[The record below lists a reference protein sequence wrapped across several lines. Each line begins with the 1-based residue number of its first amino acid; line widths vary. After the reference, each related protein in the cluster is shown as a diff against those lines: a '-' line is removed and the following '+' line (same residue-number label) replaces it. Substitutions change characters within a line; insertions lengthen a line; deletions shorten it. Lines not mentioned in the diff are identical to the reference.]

1 VKVRTLAPAKINWTL
16 EVLGKRV
23 DGYHEIKS
31 VMQTIT
37 LCDEIEVTKKEEGS
51 GKLGAGESVVTGSV
65 TLAVE
70 GEHQASRDDL
80 TFRAVQALEEVEGR
94 QSPVAIRLVKR
105 IPVGAGLGG
114 GSSDAAAVLR
124 TVNVLFDLGYC
135 AERLTGIAAAVGS
148 DVAFFLH
155 GGTALAEGRGE
166 QITLLP
172 DVPPTW
178 LVLIAPAIRMPDKT
192 KRMYEA
198 LKPEDFT
205 DGERSEALTARVRAS
220 EPIDVASLYNSF
232 ERVAYECFA
241 GLAIY
246 RDALFSAGAPSVH
259 LAGAGPALFGVFA
272 SREDAEAVAD
282 KIKIGRAVVART
294 PGAEPATRVIEAL

>member
-1 VKVRTLAPAKINWTL
+1 
-16 EVLGKRV
+16 
-23 DGYHEIKS
+23 
-31 VMQTIT
+31 
-37 LCDEIEVTKKEEGS
+37 
-51 GKLGAGESVVTGSV
+51 LGAGESVVTGSV

-148 DVAFFLH
+148 DVAFFLY

-172 DVPPTW
+172 
-178 LVLIAPAIRMPDKT
+178 
-192 KRMYEA
+192 
-198 LKPEDFT
+198 
-205 DGERSEALTARVRAS
+205 
-220 EPIDVASLYNSF
+220 
-232 ERVAYECFA
+232 
-241 GLAIY
+241 
-246 RDALFSAGAPSVH
+246 
-259 LAGAGPALFGVFA
+259 
-272 SREDAEAVAD
+272 
-282 KIKIGRAVVART
+282 
-294 PGAEPATRVIEAL
+294 